1 MQSDHILVLTNSVK
15 AMSKAS
21 KDNSDTSNR
30 LTEEQL
36 KENQAKL
43 EEYERIFKVA
53 LVAVALMFFV
63 IVCIVAGLI
72 INSK

>member
-1 MQSDHILVLTNSVK
+1 MSNKES
-15 AMSKAS
+15 SKAE
-21 KDNSDTSNR
+21 

-53 LVAVALMFFV
+53 VVAIALMFAV
-63 IVCIVAGLI
+63 IVCIVIGLI
-72 INSK
+72 SNSV

>member
-1 MQSDHILVLTNSVK
+1 
-15 AMSKAS
+15 MSKAP
-21 KDNSDTSNR
+21 KDNSDTGNR

-43 EEYERIFKVA
+43 EECERIFKVA

>member
-1 MQSDHILVLTNSVK
+1 
-15 AMSKAS
+15 MSKAS

-43 EEYERIFKVA
+43 EEYERIFKVS

>member
-1 MQSDHILVLTNSVK
+1 
-15 AMSKAS
+15 MSKVP

-53 LVAVALMFFV
+53 LVAVALMFSV

>member
-1 MQSDHILVLTNSVK
+1 
-15 AMSKAS
+15 MSQKT
-21 KDNSDTSNR
+21 KKKVNTSNK

-43 EEYERIFKVA
+43 EEYERIFKVTV
-53 LVAVALMFFV
+53 VAIALMFFI

-72 INSK
+72 INSN

>member
-1 MQSDHILVLTNSVK
+1 MLENQNKKEDTNTK
-15 AMSKAS
+15 
-21 KDNSDTSNR
+21 

-43 EEYERIFKVA
+43 EEYERIFKVT
-53 LVAVALMFFV
+53 LVAIALMFAV
-63 IVCIVAGLI
+63 IVCIVFGLI

>member
-1 MQSDHILVLTNSVK
+1 MKKEESLK
-15 AMSKAS
+15 A
-21 KDNSDTSNR
+21 D

-53 LVAVALMFFV
+53 IVGIALMFAV
-63 IVCIVAGLI
+63 IVCIVVGLI
-72 INSK
+72 ANS